1 MATITEYVEFNGVK
15 TSDFNFIASGEN
27 TFNAPARVYEMIDI
41 PGRDGQFA
49 LDMGRFENIDVPYH
63 CTNHEPNDMATFRA
77 NLDGLRNA
85 FLSARGYQRLEDT
98 FHPDE
103 YRMAVYKSGLEAKM
117 IGQAYASEFDLVFN
131 CKPQRFLKSGE
142 TAVSVASGSSITNP
156 TAFESKPLIEFGGY
170 GTITVNGYAVTL
182 NSGPIGNITLAN
194 ATSMGTNN
202 TQTFSTASLN
212 TGDAITL
219 DASEARLT
227 VSSSSPR
234 TVDSI
239 TYTQSG
245 ALDVTPNLEYT
256 SGYSRTFLAHFA
268 IGNTT
273 PFSCVKGTTK
283 TQSAQVVLT
292 VTFTNSTSI
301 TITCNISCK
310 YDKDADTIK
319 LTLTTSTADTYLL
332 QRTDY
337 QLGAVTGVSSQSALG
352 NPIYVDCELGDCY
365 KYEDGEMVFLNS
377 YISMPNDLPVLS
389 AGSNTIT
396 YDNTI
401 TSFKI
406 TPRWWRI

>member
-15 TSDFNFIASGEN
+15 TSDYNVIASGGDA
-27 TFNAPARVYEMIDI
+27 FNAPARVYEMIDI

-142 TAVSVASGSSITNP
+142 TAVSVASGGTITNP

-170 GTITVNGYAVTL
+170 GTMTVNGYPITITAGTL
-182 NSGPIGNITLAN
+182 GEITLAN
-194 ATSMGTNN
+194 ASTGPYSSSGTTYFN
-202 TQTFSTASLN
+202 QTLLN
-212 TGDAITL
+212 TGDTITL
-219 DASEARLT
+219 K
-227 VSSSSPR
+227 SSSCFIDLKTTKNIS
-234 TVDSI
+234 SI
-239 TYTQSG
+239 TTTATTG
-245 ALDVTPNLEYT
+245 NVPVTIEYNAVGTNRYAVSYIT
-256 SGYSRTFLAHFA
+256 SDFDF
-268 IGNTT
+268 
-273 PFSCVKGTTK
+273 VKGTNTLETTNVTSK
-283 TQSAQVVLT
+283 ITYSDSSEE
-292 VTFTNSTSI
+292 TFTNEIKLVYNANYNYISFRNNFIGPTSTSEF
-301 TITCNISCK
+301 T
-310 YDKDADTIK
+310 YY
-319 LTLTTSTADTYLL
+319 STDM
-332 QRTDY
+332 
-337 QLGAVTGVSSQSALG
+337 GKIIGVSTQSVLG

-365 KYEDGEMVFLNS
+365 KIENGEMVFLNS
-377 YISMPNDLPVLS
+377 YVSMPNDLPVLS
-389 AGSNTIT
+389 AGSNSVT

-401 TSFKI
+401 TDFKI
-406 TPRWWRI
+406 TPHWWRI

>member
-1 MATITEYVEFNGVK
+1 MAIKKSLYFDGVNLTDYGVYIT
-15 TSDFNFIASGEN
+15 GEAVY
-27 TFNAPARVYEMIDI
+27 NAPQRNVEVVTI
-41 PGRDGQFA
+41 PGRNGDYII
-49 LDMGRFENIDVPYH
+49 DNGRFDNIEVTYPAGMYDDDQ
-63 CTNHEPNDMATFRA
+63 TKFSERISQI
-77 NLDGLRNA
+77 RNILA
-85 FLSARGYQRLEDT
+85 SRFGYVRIEDEYN
-98 FHPDE
+98 PDE
-103 YRMAVYKSGLEAKM
+103 YRMGIFAGGLEVKPA
-117 IGQAYASEFDLVFN
+117 IGGIAGEFEIKFN

-142 TAVSVASGSSITNP
+142 TAVSVASGDTITNP

-170 GTITVNGYAVTL
+170 GTMTVNGYEITL
-182 NSGPIGNITLAN
+182 NSEAIGNITLAT

-219 DASEARLT
+219 EASEARLT

-234 TVDSI
+234 TIDSI

-256 SGYSRTFLAHFA
+256 SGYSRTLLAHF
-268 IGNTT
+268 IVGNTT

-283 TQSAQVVLT
+283 TQSAQVILT

-319 LTLTTSTADTYLL
+319 LTLTTSTADTYLY
-332 QRTDY
+332 QGIDY
-337 QLGAVTGVSSQSALG
+337 RLGAVTGVSSQSVLG

-365 KYEDGEMVFLNS
+365 KIEDGEMVFLNS
-377 YISMPNDLPVLS
+377 YISMPNDLPVLAS
-389 AGSNTIT
+389 GSNSVT

-406 TPRWWRI
+406 APHWWRV

>member
-1 MATITEYVEFNGVK
+1 MGVIQKNLYVDGINLANYGLYV
-15 TSDFNFIASGEN
+15 TGQSVY
-27 TFNAPARVYEMIDI
+27 NAPQRDVELVAI
-41 PGRDGQFA
+41 PGRNGDYII
-49 LDMGRFENIDVPYH
+49 DNGRFQNIEVTYP
-63 CTNHEPNDMATFRA
+63 A
-77 NLDGLRNA
+77 GLR
-85 FLSARGYQRLEDT
+85 EDT
-98 FHPDE
+98 TDFATRVAEIRNILASRHRYVRIEDDYNPDE
-103 YRMAVYKSGLEAKM
+103 YREGMFVSGLEVTPACHN
-117 IGQAYASEFDLVFN
+117 IAGEFELVFN

-142 TAVSVASGSSITNP
+142 TAVSVASGGTITNP

-170 GTITVNGYAVTL
+170 GSMYVNGYEVTL
-182 NSGPIGNITLAN
+182 NSSAIGNITLAN

-202 TQTFSTASLN
+202 AQTFSTASLN

-234 TVDSI
+234 TIDSI

-256 SGYSRTFLAHFA
+256 SGYSRTFLAHF
-268 IGNTT
+268 IVGNTT

-319 LTLTTSTADTYLL
+319 LTLTTSTADTYLY
-332 QRTDY
+332 QRIDY
-337 QLGAVTGVSSQSALG
+337 RLGAVTGVSTQSVLG
-352 NPIYVDCELGDCY
+352 NPLYIDCELGDCY
-365 KYEDGEMVFLNS
+365 KYEDGQMVFLNS
-377 YISMPNDLPVLS
+377 YVSMPNDLPVLS
-389 AGSNTIT
+389 SGSNAVT

-401 TSFKI
+401 TNFKI
-406 TPRWWRI
+406 TPRWWQI